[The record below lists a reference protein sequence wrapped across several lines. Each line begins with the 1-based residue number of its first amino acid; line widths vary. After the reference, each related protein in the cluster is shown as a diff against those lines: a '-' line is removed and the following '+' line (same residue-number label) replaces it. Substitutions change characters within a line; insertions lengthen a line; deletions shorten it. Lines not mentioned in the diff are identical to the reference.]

1 MPPPDLPS
9 GLTIEVATPSDIPGV
24 KALAGQIWR
33 TSYPGIISSAQIEYM
48 LELMYSTSRLQRDI
62 QEGTV
67 YLKALWQGEWIG
79 FAAFSMGANHE
90 SPAWLHKLYLQ
101 PQFQGLGIGQL
112 LIQEV
117 ITLVAGAGG
126 KFLRLRVNRH
136 NERAVRAYRKAGFE
150 IQEDIC
156 SDIGGGYFMDDH
168 LMEVKLL
175 VGSA

>member
-9 GLTIEVATPSDIPGV
+9 GLTIEAATPSDIPGV
-24 KALAGQIWR
+24 QALAGQIWR
-33 TSYPGIISSAQIEYM
+33 ASYPGIISTAQIEFM
-48 LELMYSTSRLQRDI
+48 LELMYSTSRLLQDI
-62 QEGTV
+62 HEGTV

-79 FAAFSMGANHE
+79 FAAFSMGADNE

-126 KFLRLRVNRH
+126 ESLRLRVNRH
-136 NERAVRAYRKAGFE
+136 NARAVRAYRKAGFE

-156 SDIGGGYFMDDH
+156 CDIGGGYFMDDH
-168 LMEVKLL
+168 LMEVRLRS
-175 VGSA
+175 GSV